1 MRALILAVAIA
12 VMLPSALPRAARQDP
27 QQPPPS
33 EDQDNQ
39 PKPQLM
45 DTPGVKLLKGL
56 TVPEFDDEMK
66 GFVEAL
72 GVANCGYCH
81 ERNDFP
87 SDDNPNKVTARR
99 MIEMTLMINKQFYP
113 DFTPGYGQS
122 HLGKVTCFTCHQGAE
137 TPRTSTIGD
146 LMRW

>member
-1 MRALILAVAIA
+1 MRALVIAAVLAACPLA
-12 VMLPSALPRAARQDP
+12 LSLSAGQAP
-27 QQPPPS
+27 QQS
-33 EDQDNQ
+33 TSADVQDTSQ

-45 DTPGVKLLKGL
+45 DTPGVKQLKGL

-72 GVANCGYCH
+72 GVSNCGYCH
-81 ERNDFP
+81 EPNDFP

-99 MIEMTLMINKQFYP
+99 MIEMTMLINKTYYP
-113 DFTPGYGQS
+113 DFKPGYGQS
-122 HLGKVTCFTCHQGAE
+122 HLGRVTCFTCHQGAE

-146 LMRW
+146 FLLR